1 LYKNRLNKNVT
12 AITGKV
18 EIDWLKIKQAINE
31 TAEESI
37 GYNKLKNQKWLRM
50 WNDKI
55 KLAIEER
62 NLVTESVYKTK
73 QWNILQST
81 ENKQ

>member
-18 EIDWLKIKQAINE
+18 ERDWLKIKQAINE
-31 TAEESI
+31 TAEEGI
-37 GYNKLKNQKWLRM
+37 GYKKLKNQKWLRM

-62 NLVTESVYKTK
+62 KLVTES
-73 QWNILQST
+73 L
-81 ENKQ
+81 